1 MVQSAPEEKEVK
13 EEKETKGKD
22 KIFST
27 DLMKDVLYAVTKG
40 IGGFGLE
47 AFADLKIEGKENV
60 PVKGKAIL
68 TTISD
73 NALRDMAIISQVTGR
88 RIHFMVH
95 HKLMKH
101 QIYGPVLKN
110 LGMFRS
116 TLDKDDTVPI
126 DMVFHY
132 LNEEGDLVAMTPESK
147 LTPEVQI
154 KAMAG
159 IIKFAVA
166 GMAPIIPLA
175 IYTEKARILG
185 MFNTTGIR
193 VKIGTPLK
201 VEKRLNREKYR
212 GERYE
217 LAEDIINII
226 DSLKVH
232 PTEE

>member
-1 MVQSAPEEKEVK
+1 MVETSTEEKES
-13 EEKETKGKD
+13 KGKD
-22 KIFST
+22 KVVSK
-27 DLMKDVLYAVTKG
+27 DLMKDLLYAVTKG
-40 IGGFGLE
+40 LGGFGLE

-60 PVKGKAIL
+60 PIIGKAIL

-73 NALRDMAIISQVTGR
+73 NALRDMAIISQVSGR

-101 QIYGPVLKN
+101 QVYGPVLKS

-126 DMVFHY
+126 DKVFHY
-132 LNEEGDLVAMTPESK
+132 LNEAGDLVAMTPESK

-166 GMAPIIPLA
+166 AMAPIIPVA
-175 IYTEKARILG
+175 IYTEKARIL
-185 MFNTTGIR
+185 NTISTTGIR
-193 VKIGTPLK
+193 VKIGTPLQ
-201 VEKRLNREKYR
+201 VEKRLTREKYR
-212 GERYE
+212 DERYE

-226 DSLKVH
+226 NSLKVR
-232 PTEE
+232 PEKEEE

>member
-1 MVQSAPEEKEVK
+1 MVETST

-22 KIFST
+22 KVVSK
-27 DLMKDVLYAVTKG
+27 DLMKDMLYAVVKG
-40 IGGFGLE
+40 LGGFGLE

-60 PVKGKAIL
+60 PIIGKAIL

-73 NALRDMAIISQVTGR
+73 NTLRDLAIISQVSGR

-101 QIYGPVLKN
+101 QVYGPVLKT

-116 TLDKDDTVPI
+116 TLDKDDTIPI
-126 DMVFHY
+126 DKVFHY
-132 LNEEGDLVAMTPESK
+132 LNEVGDLVAMTPESK

-166 GMAPIIPLA
+166 AMAPIIPIA
-175 IYTEKARILG
+175 IYTEKARIL
-185 MFNTTGIR
+185 NTISTTGIR
-193 VKIGTPLK
+193 VKIGTQLK
-201 VEKRLNREKYR
+201 VEKRLTREKYR
-212 GERYE
+212 SERYE
-217 LAEDIINII
+217 LAEDIIKII

-232 PTEE
+232 PEAEEN

>member
-1 MVQSAPEEKEVK
+1 MVETST

-22 KIFST
+22 KVVSK
-27 DLMKDVLYAVTKG
+27 DLMKDMLYAVVKG

-60 PVKGKAIL
+60 PIIGKAIL
-68 TTISD
+68 TTVSD
-73 NALRDMAIISQVTGR
+73 NALRDMAIISQVSGR
-88 RIHFMVH
+88 RIHFMVY

-101 QIYGPVLKN
+101 QLYGPVLKT

-126 DMVFHY
+126 DKVFHY
-132 LNEEGDLVAMTPESK
+132 LNEVGDLVAMTPESK
-147 LTPEVQI
+147 LTPEVQV

-166 GMAPIIPLA
+166 AMSPIIPIA
-175 IYTEKARILG
+175 IYTEKAKIL
-185 MFNTTGIR
+185 NLIDTTGIR

-201 VEKRLNREKYR
+201 VEKRLSRPKYR
-212 GERYE
+212 DERYE
-217 LAEDIINII
+217 LAEDIIKII
-226 DSLKVH
+226 DSLKVI
-232 PTEE
+232 PDRE

>member
-1 MVQSAPEEKEVK
+1 MVETST

-22 KIFST
+22 KVVSK
-27 DLMKDVLYAVTKG
+27 DLMKDLLYAVTKG
-40 IGGFGLE
+40 LGGLGLG

-60 PVKGKAIL
+60 PILGKAIL
-68 TTISD
+68 TTVSD
-73 NALRDMAIISQVTGR
+73 NALRDMTIISQVSGR

-95 HKLMKH
+95 HKLIKH
-101 QIYGPVLKN
+101 QAYGPVLKA

-126 DMVFHY
+126 DKVFHY
-132 LNEEGDLVAMTPESK
+132 LNDVGDLVAMTPESK
-147 LTPEVQI
+147 LTPEVQV

-166 GMAPIIPLA
+166 AMAPIIPIA
-175 IYTEKARILG
+175 IYTEKAKIL
-185 MFNTTGIR
+185 NTIDTTGIR

-201 VEKRLNREKYR
+201 VEKRLTREKYR
-212 GERYE
+212 NERYE

-226 DSLKVH
+226 DSLKVRSE
-232 PTEE
+232 TEQE

>member
-1 MVQSAPEEKEVK
+1 MVETST

-22 KIFST
+22 KVVSK
-27 DLMKDVLYAVTKG
+27 DLMKDMLYAVVKG

-47 AFADLKIEGKENV
+47 AFADLKIQGKENV
-60 PVKGKAIL
+60 PIIGKAIL
-68 TTISD
+68 TTVSD
-73 NALRDMAIISQVTGR
+73 NALRDMAIISQVSGR
-88 RIHFMVH
+88 RIHFMVY

-101 QIYGPVLKN
+101 QLYGPVLKT

-116 TLDKDDTVPI
+116 TLDKEDTVPI
-126 DMVFHY
+126 DKTFHY
-132 LNEEGDLVAMTPESK
+132 LNEVGDLVAMTPESK

-166 GMAPIIPLA
+166 ATAPIIPIA
-175 IYTEKARILG
+175 IYTEKAKIL
-185 MFNTTGIR
+185 NLIDTSGIR

-201 VEKRLNREKYR
+201 VEKRLTREKYR
-212 GERYE
+212 SERYE

-226 DSLKVH
+226 ESLKAR
-232 PTEE
+232 PETEQE